1 MANEAEL
8 IPKALRGY
16 QALQAIGIKDDLEAA
31 FITLSQRLSFI
42 TDASTPKKLA
52 PSQTGQ
58 GIQAL

>member
-16 QALQAIGIKDDLEAA
+16 QALQAIGTKDDLEVA

-42 TDASTPKKLA
+42 ADASTLRKLA
-52 PSQTGQ
+52 LSQTG
-58 GIQAL
+58 